1 MVLYISEGLKGKSP
15 YEVLQWSRDNNMA
28 TTFVQTYKL
37 ANLISTIQATAASAE
52 RRFSALTR
60 IKIYLR
66 STRSQD
72 SQLSLLSL
80 EKALVAALKKPLNL
94 HDVVVVVE
102 KFTSVQERN
111 FISTD
116 QNISGKNF
124 IFDFFLL

>member
-60 IKIYLR
+60 IKICLR

-80 EKALVAALKKPLNL
+80 GKALVAALKKPLNL
-94 HDVVVVVE
+94 HDVVVE

-124 IFDFFLL
+124 RFDFFLL